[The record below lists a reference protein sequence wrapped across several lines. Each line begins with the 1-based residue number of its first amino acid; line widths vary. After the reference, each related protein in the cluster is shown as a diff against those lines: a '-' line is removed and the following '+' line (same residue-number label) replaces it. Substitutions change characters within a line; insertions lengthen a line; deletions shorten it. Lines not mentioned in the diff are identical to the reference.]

1 MTLEGH
7 YGDIF
12 VKKSKSP
19 FVSVSLLIVKYSEVP
34 VRDGRDVINQCDMF
48 SFLKASQT
56 TSPTFNFRLFSLAR
70 DP

>member
-48 SFLKASQT
+48 SFKSQSDNLSDFQL
-56 TSPTFNFRLFSLAR
+56 SPFLSS
-70 DP
+70 